1 MNAKKKFYKPVP
13 CKGQSLFEL
22 VIAFGIA
29 VLITTSL
36 VKLVT
41 ISVKNS
47 TFAKNQ
53 ALSTRYAQE
62 GMEWVRAERDKDWNT
77 LLTKSSSPT
86 WCLNTLTWAA
96 VAGNCGSNTMP
107 GGLFTRMLG
116 LSTSS
121 GNAVITADVKVT
133 WVEDGIT
140 HSANVSSQ
148 FTDWMTK

>member
-1 MNAKKKFYKPVP
+1 MNAKKKFYKLVS
-13 CKGQSLFEL
+13 CRGQSLFEL

-86 WCLNTLTWAA
+86 WCLNTLAWAA
-96 VAGNCGSNTMP
+96 VAGNCGSNTMS
-107 GGLFTRMLG
+107 GGLFTRTLG

-121 GNAVITADVKVT
+121 GVITADVKVT
-133 WVEDGIT
+133 WIEDGIT

-148 FTDWMTK
+148 FTDWMAK